1 MSAAPFVGPGLAPG
15 ATAQGSECPSSLWEW
30 GRASRDHGRF
40 EESSRR
46 LPVWRSAGNMAE
58 SRTEDPEQAEELCPA
73 SGAGELH
80 NKISELRKPRVSDEH
95 QQTARTEGL
104 DTW

>member
-1 MSAAPFVGPGLAPG
+1 
-15 ATAQGSECPSSLWEW
+15 
-30 GRASRDHGRF
+30 
-40 EESSRR
+40 
-46 LPVWRSAGNMAE
+46 MAE